1 MVFLDI
7 TFLGG
12 LILSLQSTM
21 KTPTLITNSN
31 RNDKLSGYQVLH
43 MKIDDQVYSKS
54 VDKWIALEP
63 VLLYQAVMGKI
74 WCCVTLPLFQFY
86 RPSLQQP
93 ALKKLE
99 QAVKKIRP
107 GLVLGKEIRKA
118 RRREKGLLAKAAR
131 NSKK

>member
-1 MVFLDI
+1 
-7 TFLGG
+7 
-12 LILSLQSTM
+12 
-21 KTPTLITNSN
+21 
-31 RNDKLSGYQVLH
+31 